1 MNCSGK
7 KLEFGP
13 SMGAGSLSFR
23 RSAKELVRHS
33 LAKCGLSWVHIMLRR
48 ACGQNLAHLQA
59 VSLTERFQAIYRNG
73 AWLSGDPSGSLSG
86 LGSSLAAT
94 EAIREKLP
102 DLLRSLGTRALLDV
116 GCGDFLWMNEVDL
129 PCDYIGVDIVP
140 ELISHNTERYACPG
154 RSFLLMD
161 ATTCILPPADTVLCR
176 EMLFHLSFED
186 IGRVMANVE
195 RSGARFLVSTNDE
208 GLRVNADILSG
219 DFRLLNLK
227 KAPFFFPEPLVAV
240 ADNRVS
246 PNRTLS
252 VWDASNLP
260 IGVGKFVV
268 S

>member
-13 SMGAGSLSFR
+13 SMVAGSLSISLR

-33 LAKCGLSWVHIMLRR
+33 LAKCGLGWVHIMVRR

-59 VSLTERFQAIYRNG
+59 VSIIERFQAIYRNG
-73 AWLSGDPSGSLSG
+73 VWLSGDPSGSLSG

-94 EAIREKLP
+94 EVIREKLP
-102 DLLRSLGTRALLDV
+102 GLLISLGTRALLDV

-140 ELISHNTERYACPG
+140 ELISHNTERYARPG
-154 RSFLLMD
+154 RSFRLID
-161 ATTCILPPADTVLCR
+161 ATRCSLPLADTILCR

-186 IGRVMANVE
+186 IGRVIVNVR
-195 RSGARFLVSTNDE
+195 RSGASFLVATNDE
-208 GLRVNADILSG
+208 RLLLNADILSG
-219 DFRLLNLK
+219 DYRQLNLK
-227 KAPFFFPEPLVAV
+227 KAPFFFPEPLAAV
-240 ADNRVS
+240 PDNRVN

-252 VWDASNLP
+252 VWDVSNLP
-260 IGVGKFVV
+260 IGRTGWW
-268 S
+268 